1 MIFPQPMSKVIKP
14 MDEFTVVVKRELR
27 QHRDATMTTRVLV
40 RDIMNSP
47 VISAALTDTVKDVA
61 LKMKD
66 QKVGSIVIKEGENPV
81 GIVSDWD
88 IVSNAVVKDVKPS
101 SLKVSDIMQRLHSIE
116 GEEGVTEAA
125 RVLRQHNIKRL
136 GVVYKNRLVGIISAS
151 DVIAV
156 TPELVD
162 VISEKAAI
170 VRGETGRSAGSV
182 SGYCDE
188 CGEWSDLL
196 QYADGTFTCEECRGE
211 EVIS

>member
-1 MIFPQPMSKVIKP
+1 MVKKP
-14 MDEFTVVVKRELR
+14 VR
-27 QHRDATMTTRVLV
+27 QHGDANMTTRVLV

-47 VISAALTDTVKDVA
+47 VISASTQASIKDIA
-61 LKMKD
+61 IKMKEE
-66 QKVGSIVIKEGENPV
+66 KVGSIVIMDKEKTL
-81 GIVSDWD
+81 GIVTDWD

-101 SLKVSDIMQRLHSIE
+101 MLKASDIMQQLHTIE

-125 RVLRQHNIKRL
+125 RILRKHNIKRL

-156 TPELVD
+156 TPDLVD
-162 VISEKAAI
+162 VISEKSALI
-170 VRGETGRSAGSV
+170 RGETGRSMGNV

-196 QYADGTFTCEECRGE
+196 QYEEGTFTCEECRGE
-211 EVIS
+211 SII

>member
-1 MIFPQPMSKVIKP
+1 
-14 MDEFTVVVKRELR
+14 VVKKPVR
-27 QHRDATMTTRVLV
+27 QHGDANMTTRVLV

-47 VISAALTDTVKDVA
+47 VISASPQHTIKDIA
-61 LKMKD
+61 TKMKEESI
-66 QKVGSIVIKEGENPV
+66 GSIVIMKNEKAA
-81 GIVSDWD
+81 GIVTDWD

-101 SLKVSDIMQRLHSIE
+101 EVKASDIMQTLHTIE

-156 TPELVD
+156 TPDLVD
-162 VISEKAAI
+162 VISEKAA
-170 VRGETGRSAGSV
+170 VMRGEIGRLAGNI

-196 QYADGTFTCEECRGE
+196 QFNEGTFMCEECRGDS
-211 EVIS
+211 VS

>member
-1 MIFPQPMSKVIKP
+1 
-14 MDEFTVVVKRELR
+14 VVKKPVR
-27 QHRDATMTTRVLV
+27 QHGDANMTTRVLV

-47 VISAALTDTVKDVA
+47 VISASPQNTIKDIA
-61 LKMKD
+61 TTMKEERI
-66 QKVGSIVIKEGENPV
+66 GSIVIMENEKAA
-81 GIVSDWD
+81 GIVTDWD
-88 IVSNAVVKDVKPS
+88 IVSNAVIKDVRPS
-101 SLKVSDIMQRLHSIE
+101 MVKASDIMQPLHTIE

-156 TPELVD
+156 TPDLVD
-162 VISEKAAI
+162 VISEKAALK
-170 VRGETGRSAGSV
+170 RGEIGRSAGNI

-196 QYADGTFTCEECRGE
+196 QFNEGTFMCEECRGE
-211 EVIS
+211 SVSS

>member
-1 MIFPQPMSKVIKP
+1 
-14 MDEFTVVVKRELR
+14 VVKKPVR
-27 QHRDATMTTRVLV
+27 QHGDANMTTRVLV

-47 VISAALTDTVKDVA
+47 VISTSPQHTIKDIA
-61 LKMKD
+61 TKMKEERI
-66 QKVGSIVIKEGENPV
+66 GSIVIMENEKAA
-81 GIVSDWD
+81 GIVTDWD

-101 SLKVSDIMQRLHSIE
+101 EVKASDIMQPLHTIE

-156 TPELVD
+156 TPDLVN
-162 VISEKAAI
+162 VISEKAALM
-170 VRGETGRSAGSV
+170 RGEIGRSAGDI

-196 QYADGTFTCEECRGE
+196 QFNEGTFMCEECRGDS
-211 EVIS
+211 VS

>member
-1 MIFPQPMSKVIKP
+1 
-14 MDEFTVVVKRELR
+14 VVKKQVR
-27 QHRDATMTTRVLV
+27 QHGDANMTTRVLV

-47 VISAALTDTVKDVA
+47 VISASPQNTIKDIA
-61 LKMKD
+61 TTMKEERI
-66 QKVGSIVIKEGENPV
+66 GSIVIMENEKAA
-81 GIVSDWD
+81 GIVTDWD
-88 IVSNAVVKDVKPS
+88 IVSNAVIKDVRPS
-101 SLKVSDIMQRLHSIE
+101 MVKASDIMQPLHTIE

-156 TPELVD
+156 TPDLVD
-162 VISEKAAI
+162 VISEKAALK
-170 VRGETGRSAGSV
+170 RGEIGRSAGNI

-196 QYADGTFTCEECRGE
+196 QFNEGTFMCEECRGE
-211 EVIS
+211 SVS

>member
-1 MIFPQPMSKVIKP
+1 MVKKP
-14 MDEFTVVVKRELR
+14 VR
-27 QHRDATMTTRVLV
+27 QHGDANMTTRVLV

-47 VISAALTDTVKDVA
+47 VISASTEASIKDIA
-61 LKMKD
+61 IKMKEE
-66 QKVGSIVIKEGENPV
+66 KVGSIVIMDKEKTL
-81 GIVSDWD
+81 GIVTDWD

-101 SLKVSDIMQRLHSIE
+101 MLKASDIMQQLHTIE

-125 RVLRQHNIKRL
+125 RILRKHNIKRL

-156 TPELVD
+156 TPDLVD
-162 VISEKAAI
+162 VISEKSALI
-170 VRGETGRSAGSV
+170 RGETGRSMGNV

-196 QYADGTFTCEECRGE
+196 QYEEGTFTCEECRGE
-211 EVIS
+211 IIS

>member
-1 MIFPQPMSKVIKP
+1 
-14 MDEFTVVVKRELR
+14 VVKKPVR
-27 QHRDATMTTRVLV
+27 QHGDANMTTRVLV

-47 VISAALTDTVKDVA
+47 VISASTEASIKDIA
-61 LKMKD
+61 IKMKEE
-66 QKVGSIVIKEGENPV
+66 KVGSIVIMNKEKTL
-81 GIVSDWD
+81 GIVTDWD

-101 SLKVSDIMQRLHSIE
+101 MLKASDIMQQLHTIE

-125 RVLRQHNIKRL
+125 RILRKHNIKRL

-156 TPELVD
+156 TPDLVD
-162 VISEKAAI
+162 VISEKSALI
-170 VRGETGRSAGSV
+170 RGETGRSMGNV

-196 QYADGTFTCEECRGE
+196 QYEEGTFTCEECRGE
-211 EVIS
+211 SIT